1 LYGLLV
7 APDLQ
12 QQVTDLLGVFARAGW
27 ADGNVDIPFL
37 NAGGLGILSG
47 EGHLPNP
54 GLERVLTCVG
64 AGPAFAAAG
73 VGGRAHRESD
83 RRSTRSCV
91 LIRRMS
97 VENPLWGA
105 PRIHG
110 ELLKLGFEVAQS
122 SVEQGCAVSRPVQRT
137 GVIRSRAILGGLH
150 HRYGRI

>member
-1 LYGLLV
+1 MHGLLV

-12 QQVTDLLGVFARAGW
+12 QQVTNLLGVFARAGW

-54 GLERVLTCVG
+54 GLEKSLDVRWHR
-64 AGPAFAAAG
+64 AGFRCYWRWRSRPQ
-73 VGGRAHRESD
+73 GGRPQIDTKLRIDPADE
-83 RRSTRSCV
+83 RR
-91 LIRRMS
+91 
-97 VENPLWGA
+97 NPLWGA
-105 PRIHG
+105 PHIHG